1 MVIKRIIKNIIQI
14 VLICLIV
21 SCSPQKRLNR
31 LVKKHPELSQI
42 DTLNLVVRD
51 TIVIQKQSFDT
62 TTQIIYHDS
71 VTVINN
77 ERVILKYFHD
87 TITRELHHYLECK
100 GDTIYKE
107 KIVKVPVDKVI
118 VRELSWWEKYKEFI
132 YIGLVLMMVLIV
144 LKKIGKIII

>member
-1 MVIKRIIKNIIQI
+1 MVIKRVIKNIIQI
-14 VLICLIV
+14 ILLCLII
-21 SCSPQKRLNR
+21 SCSPQKRLNN
-31 LVKKHPELSQI
+31 LVKKHPELIQK
-42 DTLNLVVRD
+42 DTLDLLVRD
-51 TIVIQKQSFDT
+51 TIVIKEQSFDT
-62 TTQIIYHDS
+62 TTQVIYHDS

-118 VRELSWWEKYKEFI
+118 VKELSWWEKYKEFI
-132 YIGLVLMMVLIV
+132 YIGLVLIMVLII
-144 LKKIGKIII
+144 LKKIGKIVL

>member
-1 MVIKRIIKNIIQI
+1 MVGKSIRQILVQI
-14 VLICLIV
+14 VFISLILG
-21 SCSPQKRLNR
+21 CSPQKRLNN
-31 LVKKHPELSQI
+31 LVKKHPELIQK
-42 DTLNLVVRD
+42 DTLDLLVRD
-51 TIVIQKQSFDT
+51 TVVIQEQSFDT

-118 VRELSWWEKYKEFI
+118 VKELSWWEKYKEFI
-132 YIGLVLMMVLIV
+132 YIGLVLIMVLII
-144 LKKIGKIII
+144 LKKIGKIVL